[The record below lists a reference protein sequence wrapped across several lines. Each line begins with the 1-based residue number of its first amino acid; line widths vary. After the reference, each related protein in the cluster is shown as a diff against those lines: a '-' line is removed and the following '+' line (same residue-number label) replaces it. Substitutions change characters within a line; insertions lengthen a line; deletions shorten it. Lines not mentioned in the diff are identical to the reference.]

1 MTEMLQQTE
10 SEHQSSAEVLRILE
24 QFALSAQVPFDRV
37 LATRVLSEAERA
49 IEGDDAASWGRRLV
63 AVGASLELRIRTVEG
78 TFGDILTLAQQG
90 IPTATRLKLT
100 DGRTSWLLIA
110 EVRGRRARLVPLTG
124 DSAPEWHSLRS
135 VRKQVTGGRDAEPV
149 LWVIGQAAFSCAAAS
164 NVNRDDAAH
173 GAHAAHAAHRHSH
186 MTPLTRLLGMVVQ
199 ERRDIWVLIVF
210 SLVVGILALASPIAV
225 EALVN
230 TVAFGRYVQPV
241 IVLAAILFTFLAFA
255 AGIRGLITYIVEL
268 VQRRLFVRTVEDLA
282 YRLPRVQ
289 QSVWDAEYGP
299 ELTNRF
305 FDIVTVQKAVA
316 TILLDGIAIVLQT
329 AIGMTVIAFYHPAL
343 LGFDLVLLLCLGLV
357 VFGLGRG
364 AVGSAIRE
372 SRAKYALA
380 AWLQDLTRNPTAFKL
395 HGGNQLALDRA
406 DQLAIDWLN
415 ARRVHFR
422 VVMRQILFALGLQ
435 ALAATALLGIGG
447 WLVIRGELG
456 LGQLVA
462 AELIVMMI
470 VGSFAKIGKH
480 LESFFDLLASMDKL
494 GHLFD
499 LPTEPQDKLIHLT
512 ETKPAVVSV
521 RGVSYE
527 YPQGGQALGNIE
539 LNLSSGGKV
548 AVTGPAGAGKSTLLD
563 LLAGLRTPSE
573 GHIELDG
580 LDLRELRPDS
590 LREHLALARGIEIF
604 PGSID
609 ENVHL
614 NRRQVSSREV
624 REALD
629 AVGLL
634 DEATRLPEGLGTPLQ
649 VGGAPL
655 THSQCLRLMLARAIA
670 GRPRLLLVDGT
681 LDSIPESALAKTLQR
696 LTSEDAP
703 WTLLVAT
710 NRHEMLKSFPQVIT
724 LPQDA
729 WQKTSETG

>member
-1 MTEMLQQTE
+1 MSQQTAN
-10 SEHQSSAEVLRILE
+10 EHPTSAEVLRILE

-49 IEGDDAASWGRRLV
+49 IEGDDAACWGRRLV

-78 TFGDILTLAQQG
+78 TFGDILTFARQG
-90 IPTATRLKLT
+90 IPTATRLKHS

-110 EVRGRRARLVPLTG
+110 EVRGRRARLVPLSGGAT
-124 DSAPEWHSLRS
+124 AEWRSLRS
-135 VRKQVTGGRDAEPV
+135 VKQQVTGGRAAEPV

-164 NVNRDDAAH
+164 NADRD
-173 GAHAAHAAHRHSH
+173 HAAHPAHGHSH
-186 MTPLTRLLGMVVQ
+186 MTPLARLLGLVVQ

-210 SLVVGILALASPIAV
+210 SLVVSILALASPIAV

-255 AGIRGLITYIVEL
+255 AGIRGLITYIVEI

-343 LGFDLVLLLCLGLV
+343 LGFDLILLLCLGLV

-372 SRAKYALA
+372 SRVKYAVA

-395 HGGNQLALDRA
+395 HGGSQLALDRA

-422 VVMRQILFALGLQ
+422 VVMRQIIFALVLQ

-447 WLVIRGELG
+447 WLVIRGELA

-499 LPTEPQDKLIHLT
+499 LSTEPQDKLIHLT

-527 YPQGGQALGNIE
+527 YPQGGQVLGNIE
-539 LNLSSGGKV
+539 LSLASGAKV
-548 AVTGPAGAGKSTLLD
+548 AVAGPAGAGKSTLLD
-563 LLAGLRTPSE
+563 LLAGLRTPTE

-614 NRRQVSSREV
+614 NRRQVSGQEV
-624 REALD
+624 RAALD

-634 DEATRLPEGLGTPLQ
+634 DEATRLPDGLRTPLQ

-681 LDSIPESALAKTLQR
+681 LDALPESALARTLRR
-696 LTSEDAP
+696 LTSDDAP

-710 NRHEMLKSFPQVIT
+710 NRHELLTSFPQVIT